1 MKIVGR
7 DHEDTEEMHNVRG
20 GWVSGGDGGG
30 EMYVNSVGPL
40 LVTAAGICGQ
50 VHEEM

>member
-1 MKIVGR
+1 MKNVGK

-30 EMYVNSVGPL
+30 DMYFNSDEPL
-40 LVTAAGICGQ
+40 SLTAAEICGQ

>member
-1 MKIVGR
+1 MKNVGK

-30 EMYVNSVGPL
+30 EMYVNSDEPRSL
-40 LVTAAGICGQ
+40 TAAEICGQ

>member
-30 EMYVNSVGPL
+30 DMYFNSDEPL
-40 LVTAAGICGQ
+40 SLTAAEICGQ

>member
-1 MKIVGR
+1 MKIVGK

-20 GWVSGGDGGG
+20 VWVSSGDGGG
-30 EMYVNSVGPL
+30 EMSVNCDQPL
-40 LVTAAGICGQ
+40 SLTAAEICGQ